1 MNIFRKLLLVL
12 IVVIFTIIIFK
23 ILKERTNI
31 YSKIESEKMKREL
44 EPFTLAPAERLK
56 MDNSVKSVA
65 IDPTKFPNKIN
76 SVVNTTSVKDLSL
89 NQFCIKG
96 SYNSAYSGT
105 YITPT
110 MVQYVLS
117 RGCRALDFEVYMD
130 GEQRP
135 IVGYSPDQSA
145 INPSSKYVSNAKFPY
160 FKDILKTAIQ
170 SAFHSTNGTAYSTP
184 NKDDPLFVNIRLKTD
199 EKNKKLLFDL
209 VQDDI
214 RHLKQKYISYFY
226 NGSVNPS
233 STQIKALKKKIVI
246 IFDGNINP
254 QRNMGHEVNMTLGT
268 NDSSL
273 GVINITRYYQLFPN
287 STQATPPTITSDNQ
301 VMTGY
306 TKNSDNETVPN
317 TNIPFKMVLP
327 DNGKSSQP
335 NMNIFSAI
343 QNYGCQMNMF
353 QYYVNDLLLIQNED
367 IFNTY
372 NGGIVP
378 MAYCLSYTQNYSTS
392 DDVIPGVNTVFPNAF
407 AGITRDTWLPNE

>member
-12 IVVIFTIIIFK
+12 IVIIFTIIIFK
-23 ILKERTNI
+23 ILKERNNI
-31 YSKIESEKMKREL
+31 YSKIESEKMQKEL
-44 EPFTLAPAERLK
+44 EPFTLAPAERIK

-214 RHLKQKYISYFY
+214 RYLKQDYISYFY
-226 NGSVNPS
+226 KHAVDPS
-233 STQIKALKKKIVI
+233 GTTISQLKRKIVI
-246 IFDGNINP
+246 IFESIP
-254 QRNMGHEVNMTLGT
+254 SFTIERNMGHEVNMILGAQ
-268 NDSSL
+268 
-273 GVINITRYYQLFPN
+273 INIKRYYQLFPN
-287 STQATPPTITSDNQ
+287 STQSTPPSIINNNQ
-301 VMTGY
+301 IQIG
-306 TKNSDNETVPN
+306 
-317 TNIPFKMVLP
+317 TNGTIPFTMVLP

-378 MAYCLSYTQNYSTS
+378 MAYCLSYTQNYSTK

>member
-12 IVVIFTIIIFK
+12 IVIIFTIIIFK

-31 YSKIESEKMKREL
+31 YSKIEAEKMKREL

-76 SVVNTTSVKDLSL
+76 SVVNTTSVQNLTI

-135 IVGYSPDQSA
+135 IIGYSPDQSA
-145 INPSSKYVSNAKFPY
+145 INPSSKYVANEKFPY

-214 RHLKQKYISYFY
+214 RSLKQKYISYFY
-226 NGSVNPS
+226 NDSVNPS
-233 STQIKALKKKIVI
+233 ETIISELKRKIII
-246 IFDGNINP
+246 IFEATVNP
-254 QRNMGHEVNMTLGT
+254 NRDMGHEVNMTLGA
-268 NDSSL
+268 NNSSL
-273 GVINITRYYQLFPN
+273 GVIDSKRYYQLFPN
-287 STQATPPTITSDNQ
+287 STQATPPSIINNNQ
-301 VMTGY
+301 IQIG
-306 TKNSDNETVPN
+306 
-317 TNIPFKMVLP
+317 TNGTIPFTMVLP

-343 QNYGCQMNMF
+343 QNYGYQMNMF

>member
-12 IVVIFTIIIFK
+12 IVIIFTIIIFK

-31 YSKIESEKMKREL
+31 YSKIESEKMQKEL
-44 EPFTLAPAERLK
+44 EPFTLAPAERIK

-76 SVVNTTSVKDLSL
+76 SVVNTTSVQNLTI

-145 INPSSKYVSNAKFPY
+145 VNPSSKYVSNAKFPY

-214 RHLKQKYISYFY
+214 RYLKQDYISYFY
-226 NGSVNPS
+226 EHAVDPS
-233 STQIKALKKKIVI
+233 GTTISQLKRKIII
-246 IFDGNINP
+246 IFEYTPSFTIE
-254 QRNMGHEVNMTLGT
+254 RNMGHEVNMLLGT
-268 NDSSL
+268 Q
-273 GVINITRYYQLFPN
+273 INIKRYYQLFPN
-287 STQATPPTITSDNQ
+287 STQATPPSIINDNKIQ
-301 VMTGY
+301 IGTGGI
-306 TKNSDNETVPN
+306 VPF
-317 TNIPFKMVLP
+317 TMVLP

-378 MAYCLSYTQNYSTS
+378 MAYCLSYTQNYSTK